1 MTQTVTLS
9 GSSISFSVDENESI
23 LSAAKRQ
30 SLNLPHSCQN
40 GICGQCKAE
49 VMSGNAVQ
57 EGHAEQALT
66 AEEQAAGKI
75 LMCCSTAQ
83 SDLVLNIPGFD
94 ADTPPV
100 RTLPARV
107 NSVDC
112 IHDVAIVTLALPKA
126 PPFSFYSGQYIDIL
140 LKNNHIRSYSIAS
153 PASRPDTLELHI
165 RRRENGLFSNMLFGE
180 SPVVKT
186 GAVMRIRAPLGSFTL
201 RKNSSAPLLLLA
213 TGTGFAPIKSILQHL
228 VEHDSRRDVHFYWGA
243 RYEADIYQADVAAEL
258 VSRLPNGRFTQV
270 LSRPHDGWQGKTGYI
285 QHHILA
291 DYPDLSAHE
300 VYACGSPAMIEAVQQ
315 QCENRQN
322 LPRESFFSDAF
333 SPSH

>member
-1 MTQTVTLS
+1 MTQTVTFS
-9 GSSISFSVDENESI
+9 QNSISFSVDDNESI

-40 GICGQCKAE
+40 GICGQCKAQ
-49 VMSGNAVQ
+49 VVSGHAVQ
-57 EGHAEQALT
+57 DGHAEQALT

-83 SDLVLNIPGFD
+83 SDLVLDIPGFD

-107 NSVDC
+107 NSVEY

-126 PPFSFYSGQYIDIL
+126 PPFAFYSGQYIDIL

-153 PASRPDTLELHI
+153 SADNPGTLELHI

-180 SPVVKT
+180 DAVVKT

-201 RKNSSAPLLLLA
+201 RKNSRAPLLLLA
-213 TGTGFAPIKSILQHL
+213 TGTGFAPIKSILQYL
-228 VEHDSRRDVHFYWGA
+228 AAHDQQREVHFYWGA
-243 RYEADIYQADVAAEL
+243 RHEADLYQADAAAEL
-258 VSRLPNGRFTQV
+258 ISRLPNGCFTQV
-270 LSRPHDGWQGKTGYI
+270 LSRPQDGWQGKTGYI
-285 QHHILA
+285 QQHILT
-291 DYPDLSAHE
+291 DYPDLSAYE
-300 VYACGSPAMIEAVQQ
+300 VYACGSPAMIEATHQ
-315 QCENRQN
+315 QCETQQN
-322 LPRESFFSDAF
+322 LPRDSFFSDAF